1 MLALSGVSFPVHNLK
16 VRKVVPKTTP
26 KRHETDSEDSS
37 VEEFEDAETFA
48 GEDDLFLDNVR
59 SKKEEPLSMLS
70 FILSSIHVF
79 NFTDR
84 ISYIQVPENVD
95 DETIGCIQFAL
106 RFQERYGPLH
116 PMFFQGSLD
125 NAIKEA
131 CMKPAK
137 DVIFISQLRSNT
149 LDTISY
155 VFFLIFSVDSSQF
168 TCITKRVY
176 YRTYFA
182 LNC

>member
-1 MLALSGVSFPVHNLK
+1 MLALSGVTYPSHSLK
-16 VRKVVPKTTP
+16 VKKVVPKTVTT
-26 KRHETDSEDSS
+26 RRETDSEDSS

-59 SKKEEPLSMLS
+59 TKKEEPLSMLQFS
-70 FILSSIHVF
+70 WRLKPFIFRLSCLL
-79 NFTDR
+79 
-84 ISYIQVPENVD
+84 YILFIKVPENVD

-137 DVIFISQLRSNT
+137 DVI
-149 LDTISY
+149 
-155 VFFLIFSVDSSQF
+155 LI
-168 TCITKRVY
+168 T
-176 YRTYFA
+176 
-182 LNC
+182 